1 VRLVNLGHLEVDA
14 GNLDRA
20 TQLLREAL
28 AIDQKEGDIPGV
40 AHALEM
46 LAAASLRAGR
56 AREGRQLL
64 SSSLGPVV
72 SSGDT
77 GLLTTALELSAC
89 IAAELG
95 DGLSAARL
103 AGAAEAVRRLGGMPI
118 PEPEAALLERFL
130 APARATVAP
139 QAWAGALAAGRAL
152 TQEQAVTL
160 LVSTMPSTPPALAT
174 YAPDGGQAG
183 AREP

>member
-28 AIDQKEGDIPGV
+28 ALDRQEGDVPGV
-40 AHALEM
+40 AHALEL

-64 SSSLGPVV
+64 SSSLGSVV

-77 GLLTTALELSAC
+77 GLLATALELSAC

-95 DGLSAARL
+95 DGLPAARL
-103 AGAAEAVRRLGGMPI
+103 AGAAEAVRQLAGMPI
-118 PEPEAALLERFL
+118 PEPDAALLERFL
-130 APARATVAP
+130 APARATIRRQGWDAE
-139 QAWAGALAAGRAL
+139 LAAGRAL
-152 TQEQAVTL
+152 SQQQAVAL
-160 LVSTMPSTPPALAT
+160 LLSA
-174 YAPDGGQAG
+174 APRHVGVT
-183 AREP
+183 

>member
-1 VRLVNLGHLEVDA
+1 M
-14 GNLDRA
+14 
-20 TQLLREAL
+20 
-28 AIDQKEGDIPGV
+28 

-118 PEPEAALLERFL
+118 PEPDAALLERFL

-139 QAWAGALAAGRAL
+139 QAWTGALAAGRAL

-160 LVSTMPSTPPALAT
+160 LVSTMPSTPPARAT

-183 AREP
+183 TSSRSPESATPSRYRLPRSRSL